1 MFNGGLDILIIED
14 DAAIAVL
21 VTAICSHKR
30 WNCVTVS
37 DGLAGI
43 AELRR
48 RSYDAIVLDLM
59 LPRSNGFEV
68 IAFLRAERPQLL
80 KRVVIITAASP
91 KTLEAFDASRVRAL
105 LTKPFD
111 MTEFLAA
118 LDAAVSVEQ

>member
-1 MFNGGLDILIIED
+1 MAGLDILIIED

-37 DGLAGI
+37 DGTAGI

-48 RSYDAIVLDLM
+48 KNYDAIVLDLM
-59 LPRSNGFEV
+59 LPRQNGFEV
-68 IAFLRAERPQLL
+68 IAYLRAERPQLL

-91 KTLEAFDASRVRAL
+91 KTLEAFDATRVGAL
-105 LTKPFD
+105 LQKPFD
-111 MTEFLAA
+111 MAEFLAA